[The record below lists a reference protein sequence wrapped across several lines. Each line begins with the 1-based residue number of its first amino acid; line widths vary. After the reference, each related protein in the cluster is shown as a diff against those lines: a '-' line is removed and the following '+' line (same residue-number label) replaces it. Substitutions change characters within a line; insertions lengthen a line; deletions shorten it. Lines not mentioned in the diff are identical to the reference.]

1 MGCWRAR
8 PARVAC
14 PTRARLAAAVPRG
27 HVGSRGGRGGSPLG
41 GPAWPA
47 SVLSYDVDGLGAPFH
62 WGHGLPQ
69 TLKRGTLFPG
79 PYFWSFTDRFRGA
92 GTRVKS
98 GNSPSGNSLGRTV
111 FACCC
116 PCCFP
121 LREPSCRRPLR
132 GPASS
137 CLKTHRLLPGPPK
150 PPGQPSSCRSV
161 TERKKNLRS
170 FGFHNTRVFQNIL
183 FIHSKL
189 GSARAQSRLDKQQ
202 ASHRLGIS
210 ASATGQ
216 RARVPAGPRECRTA
230 GQSGVRGARG
240 LRHRELCPGLR
251 RCLHVWAPRHA

>member
-1 MGCWRAR
+1 MPDPS
-8 PARVAC
+8 PA
-14 PTRARLAAAVPRG
+14 G
-27 HVGSRGGRGGSPLG
+27 GGRAPRTRGLSWGEGRLPSSFPPG

-62 WGHGLPQ
+62 WGHGRPQ
-69 TLKRGTLFPG
+69 TLKRGTRFPG

-98 GNSPSGNSLGRTV
+98 GNSPSGNSLGRAV

-116 PCCFP
+116 RCCFP

-132 GPASS
+132 GRAAS
-137 CLKTHRLLPGPPK
+137 CPKTHRLLPGPPK
-150 PPGQPSSCRSV
+150 PPGQTQLLSVGYREKKRTCEVSCFTTPECFKISYSFIP
-161 TERKKNLRS
+161 NLA
-170 FGFHNTRVFQNIL
+170 L
-183 FIHSKL
+183 
-189 GSARAQSRLDKQQ
+189 SARAQSRLDKQK

-216 RARVPAGPRECRTA
+216 RARVPAGPRESRTA
-230 GQSGVRGARG
+230 GQSGVRG
-240 LRHRELCPGLR
+240 LRHRELCPGLG